1 MALMSR
7 RQFFDA
13 VHAAGSLSD
22 INSAC
27 TTCIECLREHHGIR
41 IDIPENVTK
50 SIAKTVKCFLYR
62 LRDRWNNCGRFVDY
76 FKTQNSEWLYKD
88 LTFDVEAKTFF
99 AQHSN
104 TTVDP
109 PALDMSEVPST
120 SQGSEGTSAPERSG
134 MAQQRGRP
142 TTKWQDL
149 AERSRKR
156 KVQDMLTQS
165 GPSELLYAASQ
176 GAFKKNNDLK
186 YVLKFAMMT
195 PSRPT
200 KIRKLITK
208 TDNRPERFTQDEA
221 LSL

>member
-1 MALMSR
+1 MW
-7 RQFFDA
+7 
-13 VHAAGSLSD
+13 
-22 INSAC
+22 
-27 TTCIECLREHHGIR
+27 T
-41 IDIPENVTK
+41 
-50 SIAKTVKCFLYR
+50 
-62 LRDRWNNCGRFVDY
+62 FVDY
-76 FKTQNSEWLYKD
+76 FKTQNSEWLDKD
-88 LTFDVEAKTFF
+88 LTFGVEAKTFF

-120 SQGSEGTSAPERSG
+120 SQGSEGTSAPERPG

-142 TTKWQDL
+142 TKKWQDL

-156 KVQDMLTQS
+156 KAPDMLTQS

-200 KIRKLITK
+200 KIKKLFTK
-208 TDNRPERFTQDEA
+208 TDNRPKRFTQDEA
-221 LSL
+221 LSLFTESDMT